1 MPAKYRILL
10 YPAKYKNGH
19 QHPRLRL
26 PASFLRPAP
35 SRFFATTYAD
45 RRRCFRFR
53 FYAAPVAPSANSLPF
68 SASFAYTRRG
78 KSNRVPS
85 S

>member
-53 FYAAPVAPSANSLPF
+53 FL
-68 SASFAYTRRG
+68 RRACCALRKLLALFRILCLHSEG
-78 KSNRVPS
+78 
-85 S
+85 